1 MTGAV
6 LTGVQV
12 LAAAAD
18 VTASVGS
25 SDEGSGKVMLLLLLL
40 AGPLYAG
47 WVHLRY
53 RNTDKRHHHESETR
67 SDMLDV
73 QAQDVRTGARTGLRS
88 ARMQGANSRKVRA
101 P

>member
-6 LTGVQV
+6 V
-12 LAAAAD
+12 LAAD
-18 VTASVGS
+18 VLASSGGG
-25 SDEGSGKVMLLLLLL
+25 DGSGKAILLALLL
-40 AGPLYAG
+40 AGPLFYG

-67 SDMLDV
+67 SQMLDV
-73 QAQDVRTGARTGLRS
+73 QAQDTHIGSRTGLTS
-88 ARMQGANSRKVRA
+88 ARMKGANSRKVRA